1 MRATPI
7 AVLGAGPA
15 GLATAACLQRRGFA
29 PVVLERADAVGSTWR
44 NHYRRLH
51 LHTVKQHS
59 ALPGLPWPDAV
70 PAYPARQDVVDYLE
84 AYARHF
90 RLAPRFGAE
99 VTRLARGPAGWTVTH
114 TLGHTEAAAVAV
126 CTGYNRVPLRPT
138 WPGQEG
144 FAGAVVHSGE
154 YRDGAPYRGKRVLVV
169 GAGNSGAEIA
179 LDLWEHGAA
188 SVALCIRGPLHVVPR
203 DVWGIPAQVNSLR
216 LMQHLP
222 PRVADALSLAML
234 SRVVGDLSPWGIE
247 RPARGP
253 VSQVVYDKK
262 IPLVDVGTV
271 ALIRQGKIAVVPGI
285 EAFTPEAVRF
295 VDGRAMPFDAVVLA
309 TGYRTGLAGF
319 LDDAPRYLDAEG
331 YPRDDAAGAARAAG
345 LFFLG
350 YRNPLTGAL
359 HDIARQAE
367 ATAEAIAEAHG

>member
-1 MRATPI
+1 
-7 AVLGAGPA
+7 
-15 GLATAACLQRRGFA
+15 
-29 PVVLERADAVGSTWR
+29 VLERADAVGSTWR

-234 SRVVGDLSPWGIE
+234 RRVVGDLSPWGIE